1 MTELKFEDLTD
12 SQQEAADHKE
22 GALLVRSGAGSGKTT
37 VLKHRY
43 EKMLDKG
50 VDPSNILLTTFTN
63 NAAHEIEERV
73 EGIDDEEETYIGTI
87 HSLFYD
93 LIKDNKELFGFNEDE
108 KMGVY
113 NQWEQQD
120 ITEEILRDEL
130 PNPGNI
136 DQDMIESTAKV
147 FAHNFAV
154 VRRELIMPEDIERE
168 IETGGYEMRTQIGS
182 RNYEMINN
190 WERLFPKVFH
200 EYLDLLQERNQIDFT
215 GMEFYAYKIFTEDK
229 EMLEYYRNKF
239 QYIIVDEAQDLSTLE
254 WTLFD
259 QLAREHQNIALIG
272 DSAQCLPPDSTVTT
286 PDGETEIADIA
297 KGDKVLSATAN
308 GNHSFHEVTATSEKP
323 ESERRINVFQTE
335 SGKQFKVTD
344 DHQLFARLP
353 EQDYDTR
360 QSLHYLYLM
369 KDMQDRWRIGETESP
384 YARLNLEQNA
394 RAITPIKAFES
405 EEEAKLYESIYSLRY
420 SIPKIPFK
428 RREGQTLSKHKW
440 RDKIYDQV
448 DTDVE
453 SLAEDLHI
461 DLDSPVRIKQP
472 SSQGSSETLNVNLRM
487 NTREQS
493 ESMAHRLRV
502 ETGNEKH
509 WEKLDKIES
518 LNKGNARRG
527 GQRYRKWN
535 QDLGYLEKLA
545 DKIKQ
550 ETGGEVV
557 KKFNPVESRK
567 NCYVVPACNV
577 VEGMLV
583 PVKNGDEVVL
593 EEIVEKNVELRETK
607 VYDLEIDY
615 TNNFATS
622 DVFVHNCIY
631 EWRGSDHR
639 FLNQFVDYYDPKIVT
654 VDSNFRSSSQILK
667 SVNSIVE
674 ELGAGVAKKE
684 LKSHKGEME
693 ESEGHPKVNVYPHP
707 GLEVEGICERIREL
721 YNDGH
726 EAEEIGVLSRRGR
739 NLYQI
744 EQKLRFDYN
753 IPVYNDRGTDFVER
767 DEVSYV
773 LDFLKAYIKQEDDL
787 IISRTAQEHVRG
799 CGKSKVT
806 KAKEAAQ
813 QKNMDLV
820 DYLENLDSS
829 ELKGV
834 GKKNAMKMRH
844 FASFVKNLDE
854 FKTPMKEILDSQG
867 KWKNKIMSEVDWDS
881 DRRDNIQQITR
892 QLNDKGGFNRDAV
905 EEFLDEL
912 VVEEG
917 DESEGKVFLSTI
929 HGAKGREWKSVFLF
943 EANDNILPSYNSDN
957 IEEEKRLFYVAVSR
971 AKEKCFISYHQ
982 NDGGTNRSPSEFL
995 QFLEVP
1001 GEVEA
1006 VGFD

>member
-168 IETGGYEMRTQIGS
+168 LETGGYEMRTQIGS

-190 WERLFPKVFH
+190 WENLFPKVFH

-229 EMLEYYRNKF
+229 EMLEYYRDKF

-259 QLAREHQNIALIG
+259 QLAREHGNIALIG
-272 DSAQCLPPDSTVTT
+272 DSAQ
-286 PDGETEIADIA
+286 
-297 KGDKVLSATAN
+297 N
-308 GNHSFHEVTATSEKP
+308 
-323 ESERRINVFQTE
+323 
-335 SGKQFKVTD
+335 
-344 DHQLFARLP
+344 
-353 EQDYDTR
+353 
-360 QSLHYLYLM
+360 
-369 KDMQDRWRIGETESP
+369 
-384 YARLNLEQNA
+384 
-394 RAITPIKAFES
+394 
-405 EEEAKLYESIYSLRY
+405 
-420 SIPKIPFK
+420 
-428 RREGQTLSKHKW
+428 
-440 RDKIYDQV
+440 
-448 DTDVE
+448 
-453 SLAEDLHI
+453 
-461 DLDSPVRIKQP
+461 
-472 SSQGSSETLNVNLRM
+472 
-487 NTREQS
+487 
-493 ESMAHRLRV
+493 
-502 ETGNEKH
+502 
-509 WEKLDKIES
+509 
-518 LNKGNARRG
+518 
-527 GQRYRKWN
+527 
-535 QDLGYLEKLA
+535 
-545 DKIKQ
+545 
-550 ETGGEVV
+550 
-557 KKFNPVESRK
+557 
-567 NCYVVPACNV
+567 
-577 VEGMLV
+577 
-583 PVKNGDEVVL
+583 
-593 EEIVEKNVELRETK
+593 
-607 VYDLEIDY
+607 
-615 TNNFATS
+615 
-622 DVFVHNCIY
+622 IY

-639 FLNQFVDYYDPKIVT
+639 FLNQFVDYYDPEIVT
-654 VDSNFRSSSQILK
+654 IDTNFRSSSQILK
-667 SVNSIVE
+667 SVNSIVQ
-674 ELGAGVAKKE
+674 ELGAGVNQKILE
-684 LKSHKGEME
+684 SHKGEME
-693 ESEGHPKVNVYPHP
+693 ESEDHPKVNVYPHP
-707 GLEVEGICERIREL
+707 GLEVEGICDKIDRLVNEE
-721 YNDGH
+721 DV
-726 EAEEIGVLSRRGR
+726 EPEEIGVLSRRGR
-739 NLYQI
+739 NLYQV
-744 EQKLRFDYN
+744 EQALRFDYN

-813 QKNMDLV
+813 NRNMNLV
-820 DYLENLDSS
+820 DYLAQLEDDNDLR
-829 ELKGV
+829 GV

-844 FASFVKNLDE
+844 FAAFVQNLDE
-854 FKTPMKEILDSQG
+854 FQSPMKEILDNQG

-892 QLNDKGGFNRDAV
+892 QLKQKGGFNRDAV

-929 HGAKGREWKSVFLF
+929 HGAKGREWEATFLF